1 MDESGEI
8 RATGFNEDVDKLY
21 DRLEEGKLY
30 YVTKGRVALA
40 KRKFSNTPNDF
51 EITFNRETEI
61 EEVSPVSTT
70 CSRPILILSPVP
82 RPDGWSKSSI
92 PLCRNK

>member
-70 CSRPILILSPVP
+70 PSRPSLILSPVSG
-82 RPDGWSKSSI
+82 PDGWTKSPI